1 MTTTDDDGLGMLS
14 DIHRKMIVA
23 AAALPGG
30 LDAKRVLL
38 KDEHNRFAS
47 EPKELMF
54 GRPAQAALGVEHYM
68 RVTESAVRLG
78 LEEGVDAVVRE
89 VAAAGSAEDVE
100 CLTYVL
106 YADAGSSDITYQGGL
121 KRDCD
126 DRGRREATPAPR
138 ALCVA

>member
-1 MTTTDDDGLGMLS
+1 
-14 DIHRKMIVA
+14 
-23 AAALPGG
+23 
-30 LDAKRVLL
+30 
-38 KDEHNRFAS
+38 
-47 EPKELMF
+47 MF